1 MVLFDG
7 LEQALVGYSDV
18 WHPDGSK
25 VQRAI
30 YDGEKVLQCVMDDGM
45 TEDEAIEWIEFNVE
59 GAYVGEDTP
68 IIYWPVDLTELY
80 NA

>member
-30 YDGEKVLQCVMDDGM
+30 YDGEKVLQCVMDGGM
-45 TEDEAIEWIEFNVE
+45 TEEEAIEWIEFNVE
-59 GAYVGEDTP
+59 GVYVGEDTP
-68 IIYWPVDLTELY
+68 IVFWPVDLTELY
-80 NA
+80 DA

>member
-7 LEQALVGYSDV
+7 LEKALVGASEV

-25 VQRAI
+25 VLRAI
-30 YDGEKVLQCVMDDGM
+30 YDGEKVLQCFMDDGM
-45 TEDEAIEWIEFNVE
+45 TEDEAREWIDFNVE

-68 IIYWPVDLTELY
+68 IVFWLVDLTELY
-80 NA
+80 SA